1 VSAGRLEGE
10 RLLRHLREAHLAQ
23 LGDAA
28 AALLVP
34 LEDQAGFVHAAMH
47 NGRAHPGHFHHDHE
61 VLHLWEATGHI
72 RQVDTGGR
80 T

>member
-10 RLLRHLREAHLAQ
+10 RLLRHLREAHLMQ
-23 LGDAA
+23 LRGDAVT
-28 AALLVP
+28 LLEP

-47 NGRAHPGHFHHDHE
+47 NGRAHPGHFHHGDQ
-61 VLHLWEATGHI
+61 VLHLWDVTCHI
-72 RQVDTGGR
+72 RQVNTGGR